1 MNKFFLEVTSWYHWD
16 AMLIALAIMLLLA
29 IPAYKYGKSKRR
41 HEVKLK
47 QAKAVFKKIKTIKSF
62 PQSIAYLRKIDPY
75 VYEELILHALKTTGY
90 KIKRNKKYSG
100 DGGIDGKVWIKGKLH
115 YVQAKRYSKYINKAH
130 VEEFNFITKRDKV
143 GGLFIHT
150 GITGKG
156 SKAEIASHVKMV
168 SGENM
173 VKLIKGINAL

>member
-1 MNKFFLEVTSWYHWD
+1 MEKFLLDVTSWYHWD
-16 AMLIALAIMLLLA
+16 AMLIALGVMILLA
-29 IPAYKYGKSKRR
+29 IPAYMYGRSKRR

-47 QAKAVFKKIKTIKSF
+47 QAKVIFKKIKTIKSF
-62 PQSIAYLRKIDPY
+62 PQAIAYLRKIDPY
-75 VYEELILHALKTTGY
+75 VYEELILYALKVAGY

-130 VEEFNFITKRDKV
+130 VKEFNFITQRDKV

-156 SKAEIASHVKMV
+156 AKEELASHVKMV
-168 SGENM
+168 SGEKM
-173 VKLIKGINAL
+173 VDLIKGINVL